1 MALRGDELV
10 LSFGVSDA
18 AAGLAVVAL
27 GEVLGLLE
35 DPTR

>member
-1 MALRGDELV
+1 M
-10 LSFGVSDA
+10 SFGVGDA

-27 GEVLGLLE
+27 GEVLGLLA